1 MVMNDIV
8 SLEELVEKY
17 PWYSLAHLELYKQM
31 CKRGEEHR
39 KAYLNTVA
47 AHIYSRTVLYKY
59 TVPLK
64 PVVVQTETEEEF
76 TFELMDE
83 PAERLQEKSVFVS
96 GGEYF
101 SKNDFTEIKLDTSHP
116 IDKFI
121 IEKPSISKAKE
132 EPIPDVGEI
141 NRAEIFE
148 DINFYTETLARI
160 YSEQGFYKRAI
171 DVYAK
176 LILLYPEKSAYFA
189 ALAQELKLK
198 NNN

>member
-1 MVMNDIV
+1 MD
-8 SLEELVEKY
+8 E
-17 PWYSLAHLELYKQM
+17 
-31 CKRGEEHR
+31 
-39 KAYLNTVA
+39 
-47 AHIYSRTVLYKY
+47 TVLSK
-59 TVPLK
+59 PEK
-64 PVVVQTETEEEF
+64 PVF
-76 TFELMDE
+76 I
-83 PAERLQEKSVFVS
+83 A

-101 SKNDFTEIKLDTSHP
+101 SKDDFEEIKLDQSHP
-116 IDKFI
+116 LDKFI
-121 IEKPSISKAKE
+121 IERPSISKAKE
-132 EPIPDVGEI
+132 DVNADAGEI

-148 DINFYTETLARI
+148 DINFYTETLAKI

>member
-1 MVMNDIV
+1 MNDIV

-17 PWYSLAHLELYKQM
+17 PWYSLAHLEMYKQM

-39 KAYLNTVA
+39 KTYLNIVA
-47 AHIYSRTVLYKY
+47 SHIYSRTILYKY
-59 TVPLK
+59 QSTVKKVIVKIEP
-64 PVVVQTETEEEF
+64 EEEF

-83 PAERLQEKSVFVS
+83 TVLSKPEKPVFIA

-101 SKNDFTEIKLDTSHP
+101 SKDDFEEIKLDQSHP
-116 IDKFI
+116 LDKFI
-121 IEKPSISKAKE
+121 IERPSISKAKE
-132 EPIPDVGEI
+132 DVNADAGEI

-148 DINFYTETLARI
+148 DINFYTETLAKI

>member
-1 MVMNDIV
+1 MNDIV

-39 KAYLNTVA
+39 RTYLNIVA
-47 AHIYSRTVLYKY
+47 SRIYSRTILYRYKASVGKIV
-59 TVPLK
+59 TK
-64 PVVVQTETEEEF
+64 PEPEEEF
-76 TFELMDE
+76 TFELIDE
-83 PAERLQEKSVFVS
+83 TVINKPERPVFIN

-101 SKNDFTEIKLDTSHP
+101 SKDDFQEIKLDQSQP
-116 IDKFI
+116 VDKFI
-121 IEKPSISKAKE
+121 IERPSISKAKE
-132 EPIPDVGEI
+132 EVSSDPGEI

-148 DINFYTETLARI
+148 DINFYTETLAKI